1 MEGGEDEAV
10 VSRLPEEL
18 DVGGV
23 GDAGDGDAVA
33 VLGGS
38 TEGFG
43 HLLLAHA
50 PVRGH
55 EGHPA
60 QEQRHYCLDE
70 GEARGTHLLQERHH
84 SNEDMG
90 WWRNRGDGDRQ
101 GDGQEEMD
109 KYSNMGDS
117 AWKSERITSVSIVS
131 KEKQL
136 CPRCP
141 LVRRFDNSD
150 AGEPWVS
157 QNNHIY
163 RLKIPW
169 QEN

>member
-1 MEGGEDEAV
+1 MKGGEDEAV

-43 HLLLAHA
+43 HLLFAHA

-55 EGHPA
+55 EGHPT
-60 QEQRHYCLDE
+60 QEQRHYGLDE

-84 SNEDMG
+84 SGIKRGFGLVEEQ
-90 WWRNRGDGDRQ
+90 WRWRQTNR
-101 GDGQEEMD
+101 EMD
-109 KYSNMGDS
+109 KYSNMGYS
-117 AWKSERITSVSIVS
+117 AWKNESITSVSIVS

-136 CPRCP
+136 CPR
-141 LVRRFDNSD
+141 
-150 AGEPWVS
+150 
-157 QNNHIY
+157 
-163 RLKIPW
+163 
-169 QEN
+169 